1 VRHIGSSVR
10 HVPYMDRDRELYIDI
25 ESMVNVIR
33 SGEIVKAVE
42 NSVGEIK
49 GIA

>member
-1 VRHIGSSVR
+1 
-10 HVPYMDRDRELYIDI
+10 MDRDRELFIDI

-33 SGEIVKAVE
+33 SGEMLEAVE
-42 NSVGEIK
+42 KAIGEFK